1 MKGINTFTLKWIAII
16 SMLIDHIGLVLF
28 PEEQIFRIIGRLAF
42 PIFAYTLTEGFLHT
56 GNIKKYLIRLGIFAV
71 ISEVPYDLL
80 FGEGIIDWSM
90 QNVFLTLFLGL
101 SMIVLITR
109 ITTVY
114 IQVLTVIM
122 IGIISEILG
131 ADYGTIGILTIWL
144 FYYLR
149 DKKIA
154 KYTAVSLLMLTTQ
167 GVQMFAA
174 LALIPI
180 GLHNGKRGPKM
191 KYIFYIIY
199 PLHLLILYFIQ
210 LMI

>member
-101 SMIVLITR
+101 SMLVLITR
-109 ITTVY
+109 ITAVY

>member
-109 ITTVY
+109 ITAVY